1 MQLQKVIWYI
11 RQRIKNS
18 DNIQRHMQKIF
29 VNIIYG
35 NIRFRTNMSLLVQVW
50 DDKGV
55 FIEIEGPVVENTKIN
70 LNRRENKGA
79 TSEQV
84 IPFIIKSLSVEA
96 DKEAYLPIGEL
107 NLIRRKAVEEL
118 IKVILEKSR
127 RQAVNLKEIKI
138 IEDKNSKTIDNNK
151 EFNILLRNINDIE
164 YAFHPKVKR
173 IYLDINKY
181 SINDIE
187 KAAKLVT

>member
-1 MQLQKVIWYI
+1 MKRQK
-11 RQRIKNS
+11 S
-18 DNIQRHMQKIF
+18 TF
-29 VNIIYG
+29 
-35 NIRFRTNMSLLVQVW
+35 
-50 DDKGV
+50 
-55 FIEIEGPVVENTKIN
+55 
-70 LNRRENKGA
+70 NRRENKGA
-79 TSEQV
+79 NIKTGNT
-84 IPFIIKSLSVEA
+84 PFIIKSLSVEA

-164 YAFHPKVKR
+164 YAFHPKVKEY
-173 IYLDINKY
+173 ILILIN
-181 SINDIE
+181 I
-187 KAAKLVT
+187 L